1 MQHRRAYQA
10 PHTGGVANGHLVKRW
25 TNEELL
31 LPGQV
36 VDQALI
42 AALCSEEGDEAGS
55 CNVPNH
61 VDGALLQVIA

>member
-1 MQHRRAYQA
+1 
-10 PHTGGVANGHLVKRW
+10 
-25 TNEELL
+25 
-31 LPGQV
+31 V